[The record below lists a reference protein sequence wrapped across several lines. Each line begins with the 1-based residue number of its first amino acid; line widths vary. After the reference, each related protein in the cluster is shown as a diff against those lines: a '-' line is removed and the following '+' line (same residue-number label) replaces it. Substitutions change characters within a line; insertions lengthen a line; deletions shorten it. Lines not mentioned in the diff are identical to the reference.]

1 MKNISAIRNIGIVA
15 HIDSGKTTLTERIL
29 YYTGVTHKIGEVH
42 NGNTTMD
49 HMKQER
55 ERGITIT
62 SAATTCEWNNT
73 QINIIDTPGHVDF
86 TVEVNRSLRVLDG
99 LVFLFSAVDGVEPQS
114 ETNWW
119 LADTYEVSRIA
130 FVNKMDRIGSDFL
143 KVVQEMKD
151 KLGANPIAI
160 QLPVGAEDHFEGII
174 DLIHMKFIRQCGEMG
189 VVIETVDIPE
199 YMIEQAILMRKTM
212 IESICNVNDQ
222 MLDNYI
228 DSREITEQEI
238 IEGLRMGC
246 ISNTLVPVLCGSAF
260 KNKGVQT
267 LLDTI
272 VQLLPSPLDKGG
284 NVNEPFVGL
293 IFKVVSDTH
302 GKLTFVRIY
311 NGQLKSGDSIL
322 NSSTGEIERVSRIY
336 QMHAD
341 QKKNVDIASA
351 GDIVAVI
358 GLKNSKTGNTLCNA
372 NHPIILEA
380 MNFPEPVISI
390 AIEPKT
396 KEDYDKIA
404 IALSKLT
411 EEDPTFLVKND
422 AELGQTIISGMGEL
436 HLEIKI
442 DLLKTEYN
450 VHVNK
455 GVPKV
460 AYKERLQHTIK
471 HREVYS
477 KQSGGKGKYA
487 NIQIEIGPSDSDIE
501 GLQFMNEIC
510 GGAIPKEFIP
520 SIEKG
525 FMNCMQQGLFGY
537 PIQSLKVRLSDGD
550 FHPVDSDPYSF
561 ELCAKEA
568 FRNVV
573 SKCEPYL
580 LEPIMSAQIIVPE
593 IYTGSVVSDLSK
605 RNGIISQLID
615 KGAFKSIQ
623 AHVPIS
629 KMFGYMTDLRT
640 ITSGRGDFTMEFSHY
655 EKVK

>member
-1 MKNISAIRNIGIVA
+1 MKNIYAIRNIGIVA

-42 NGNTTMD
+42 NGNTVMD

-62 SAATTCEWNNT
+62 SAATNCEWNNT

-114 ETNWW
+114 ETNWR
-119 LADTYEVSRIA
+119 LADDYQVSRIA
-130 FVNKMDRIGSDFL
+130 FVNKMDRVGSDFL
-143 KVVQEMKD
+143 KVVYEMKNQ
-151 KLGANPIAI
+151 LGANPIAI

-174 DLIHMKFIRQCGEMG
+174 DLIRMKFIRQSGEMG
-189 VVIETVDIPE
+189 ITLETLDIPE
-199 YMIEQAILMRKTM
+199 YMLEQAILMRTIM
-212 IESICNVNDQ
+212 IESICNVNERI
-222 MLDNYI
+222 LDNYI
-228 DSREITEQEI
+228 DGHEITEHEI
-238 IEGLRMGC
+238 IDGLRMGC
-246 ISNTLVPVLCGSAF
+246 ISNMLVPVLCGSAF
-260 KNKGVQT
+260 KNIGVQT
-267 LLDTI
+267 LLDAI

-284 NVNEPFVGL
+284 NANEPFVGL

-311 NGQLKSGDSIL
+311 KGQLKAGDSIL
-322 NSSTGEIERVSRIY
+322 NSSTGEMERVSRIY

-341 QKKNVDIASA
+341 QKKSVDIAAA
-351 GDIVAVI
+351 GDIVAVV

-372 NHPIILEA
+372 NHPIVLEA

-436 HLEIKI
+436 HLDIKI

-455 GVPKV
+455 GIPKV

-471 HREVYS
+471 HREVFS

-487 NIQIEIGPSDSDIE
+487 
-501 GLQFMNEIC
+501 
-510 GGAIPKEFIP
+510 AI
-520 SIEKG
+520 
-525 FMNCMQQGLFGY
+525 
-537 PIQSLKVRLSDGD
+537 
-550 FHPVDSDPYSF
+550 
-561 ELCAKEA
+561 
-568 FRNVV
+568 
-573 SKCEPYL
+573 
-580 LEPIMSAQIIVPE
+580 
-593 IYTGSVVSDLSK
+593 
-605 RNGIISQLID
+605 
-615 KGAFKSIQ
+615 
-623 AHVPIS
+623 
-629 KMFGYMTDLRT
+629 
-640 ITSGRGDFTMEFSHY
+640 
-655 EKVK
+655 